1 MKMSKLLLPV
11 FLFILS
17 NLVAQ
22 QKIYWANNNVG
33 IMSANIDG
41 TDSKTIIKNRILRIN
56 SHDIDTINNK
66 IFWTDD
72 LKILIGKSNLDGSNS
87 EIFTGLASSSP
98 SNIRVDNINNKVY
111 WLERATKK
119 LLRANLDGTAREIVI
134 SNLPDGYNAFE
145 LDIKS
150 NKIYWLDGT
159 NSKIVKTNLDFS
171 IKEDIAIGG
180 QGVFIGSFKL
190 DYINKKIY
198 WALIEY
204 ADSVKNTIK
213 TKTFEGLDEKTIFSK
228 KYSTSNFFLFEFE
241 INPVQNTIYIIDQF
255 AATGALGFLIGKLDG
270 TGLSVP
276 FGWGISPTFSTHRTD
291 LKNNKIYAIGG
302 FNGGAKIYQLSIS
315 LTPPNAQYTYQAVTK
330 ETIISPNGIAVDKNA
345 GKIYFTDPSNDKI
358 QRSNLDGSNIEDL
371 VSVPFSSPMG
381 IALDLV
387 NKHMYW
393 TERRTNTIKRANLDG
408 SNVQIIL
415 RDLQIFPDCIALDIP
430 NKKIYYILEGL
441 SGLYRANFDGTG
453 RALVFRS
460 LSIMNQFALDLD
472 NRKIYWSEA
481 FISKAI
487 GSDAII
493 RTNMDA
499 PPSDTIF
506 ATKRDTIFRKSF
518 KQDGGIA
525 LDVTNKKIYWIID
538 STLQRVNFD
547 GTNPVNLTNNLPD
560 KQGWFGGYMTW
571 GASHSYVSGEIVSKI
586 KETEEMLNAKV
597 FPTIFHDNVNIELK
611 ETANE
616 PIQYHFYD
624 MIGRLVLKGVLHDSK
639 TINDVSSLENGFYLL
654 KIMSSNKIYSTKL
667 IKQ

>member
-41 TDSKTIIKNRILRIN
+41 TNSKIIIKNRILRIN
-56 SHDIDTINNK
+56 SHDIDTVNNK

-87 EIFTGLASSSP
+87 EIFTGLASSTP
-98 SNIRVDNINNKVY
+98 RNIRVDNINNKIY
-111 WLERATKK
+111 WLEQTAKK
-119 LLRANLDGTAREIVI
+119 MFRANLDGTAREIVI
-134 SNLPDGYNAFE
+134 SNLPDGYNTFE
-145 LDIKS
+145 LDLK
-150 NKIYWLDGT
+150 NGKIFWIDGT
-159 NSKIVKTNLDFS
+159 NNKIVKTNLDIS
-171 IKEDIAIGG
+171 VKEDIAIVA
-180 QGVFIGSFKL
+180 QGVAISNLKL
-190 DYINKKIY
+190 DYINKRIY
-198 WALIEY
+198 WSTVEY
-204 ADSVKNTIK
+204 SDSIVNTIK
-213 TKTFEGLDEKTIFSK
+213 TKTFLGLDEKTIFSR
-228 KYSTSNFFLFEFE
+228 KYSTSYFFFFEFE
-241 INPVQNTIYIIDQF
+241 INPIQNTIYIIDQF
-255 AATGALGFLIGKLDG
+255 PTTGALGFLIGKLDG
-270 TGLSVP
+270 TGLTVP
-276 FGWGISPTFSTHRTD
+276 FGWGVSPTFSNYRTD

-302 FNGGAKIYQLSIS
+302 FNGGAKIFQLSIYS
-315 LTPPNAQYTYQAVTK
+315 TPPNTQYTYQAVTK

-345 GKIYFTDPSNDKI
+345 GKMYWTDPSNDKI
-358 QRSNLDGSNIEDL
+358 QRANIDGSSIEDL
-371 VSVPFSSPMG
+371 VSTPFSKPMG

-393 TERRTNTIKRANLDG
+393 TERHTNSIKRANLDG
-408 SNVQIIL
+408 TNVQTIL
-415 RDLQIFPDCIALDIP
+415 SSLLFPPNCIALDVP
-430 NKKIYYILEGL
+430 NKKIYYALEGL
-441 SGLYRANFDGTG
+441 TGLYRANFDGTG

-481 FISKAI
+481 FISKTI

-518 KQDGGIA
+518 TQDGGIA
-525 LDVTNKKIYWIID
+525 LDVTNKKIYWIVD
-538 STLQRVNFD
+538 SVLQRVNFD
-547 GTNPVNLTNNLPD
+547 GTNPVNLINNLPD

-586 KETEEMLNAKV
+586 KEPEDMLNAKV
-597 FPTIFHDNVNIELK
+597 FPTIFHDYVNIELK
-611 ETANE
+611 ESANE

-624 MIGRLVLKGVLHDSK
+624 MIGQLVLKGVLLDSK
-639 TINDVSSLENGFYLL
+639 TINEVSQLENGVYLMKL
-654 KIMSSNKIYSTKL
+654 TSSNKIYSTK
-667 IKQ
+667 IVKQ